1 MDIHGPI
8 YSRRFGTSIII
19 NLRDHKNEKN
29 CTWRCIYCP
38 WKKENLITKSPEEF
52 PSRTAGNQNFMTESL
67 VKLRRLTQSQSDLK
81 SVILSG
87 NSDPTNYRGFEELV
101 SEIIAFRKTQKG
113 AWSLVCFTNGVA
125 LDNESVLN
133 ACESVDEIWV
143 KLDCSNIALFQKL
156 NRPVTQAESFKK
168 QVENIGKLHAPCI
181 QTMLW
186 RNQKDFEYQ
195 NWTPENLKGLIDI
208 YEQLKPAYVHLLTPK
223 QESLFSAI
231 QPVGHEGMHGF
242 ALRIEERGISAE
254 VWG

>member
-1 MDIHGPI
+1 MDIQGSI

-38 WKKENLITKSPEEF
+38 WKKESVKSDCLKLE
-52 PSRTAGNQNFMTESL
+52 ESL
-67 VKLRRLTQSQSDLK
+67 VKLRHLTQSQSDLK

-87 NSDPTNYRGFEELV
+87 NSDPTNYHGFKDLV
-101 SEIIAFRKTQKG
+101 SEILAIRKTQKG
-113 AWSLVCFTNGVA
+113 GWSLVCFTNGVA

-143 KLDCSNIALFQKL
+143 KLDCSNNALFQKL
-156 NRPVTQAESFKK
+156 NRPVTQSESLKK

-181 QTMLW
+181 QTWLW

-208 YEQLKPAYVHLLTPK
+208 YEQLKPTYVHLLTPK